1 MFVCY
6 LADLALDYREGI
18 RLVAAGEYEKACEIF
33 IGLDGY
39 RDSEVLA
46 EYCRV
51 MADYDAYDYASVCR
65 SYHRLKALDI
75 DNEDLE
81 VETIKSRTEIEALYI
96 HVGGVLYG

>member
-1 MFVCY
+1 MCY
-6 LADLALDYREGI
+6 LAGLASDYREGI
-18 RLVAAGEYEKACEIF
+18 RFVASGEYEKACEVF

-46 EYCRV
+46 EYCAV
-51 MADYDAYDYASVCR
+51 MAEYDSFDYASVCR

-75 DNEDLE
+75 DNEDLSVE
-81 VETIKSRTEIEALYI
+81 VAKTNAEIEALYI